1 MISLRSLTVERGYRP
16 ALMAR
21 RHGSVI
27 FSSDLPMV
35 LAIVSTMRY
44 VETVRSPHAQENTP
58 VPTFPKI
65 DVPKFE
71 LPKFDVPKIDLP
83 KFDLPKFDLAEI
95 DLPSAERLVGCA
107 RNAAYVGVG
116 LAVTTVERVQELQ
129 QQLLDNLK
137 AGVDKVR
144 PAA

>member
-1 MISLRSLTVERGYRP
+1 M
-16 ALMAR
+16 
-21 RHGSVI
+21 
-27 FSSDLPMV
+27 
-35 LAIVSTMRY
+35 
-44 VETVRSPHAQENTP
+44 
-58 VPTFPKI
+58 PTAPKI

-71 LPKFDVPKIDLP
+71 LPKFELPKFELPKFELPKLDVADIDLP
-83 KFDLPKFDLAEI
+83 CAEQVV
-95 DLPSAERLVGCA
+95 SCA

-129 QQLLDNLK
+129 QQLLDTLK

>member
-1 MISLRSLTVERGYRP
+1 
-16 ALMAR
+16 
-21 RHGSVI
+21 
-27 FSSDLPMV
+27 
-35 LAIVSTMRY
+35 
-44 VETVRSPHAQENTP
+44 

-71 LPKFDVPKIDLP
+71 LPKFDVPKFDLP
-83 KFDLPKFDLAEI
+83 KFDLPKIDLADI
-95 DLPSAERLVGCA
+95 DLPSAEQVVGCA

-116 LAVTTVERVQELQ
+116 LAVTTVERFQELQ
-129 QQLLDNLK
+129 QQLLDTLK